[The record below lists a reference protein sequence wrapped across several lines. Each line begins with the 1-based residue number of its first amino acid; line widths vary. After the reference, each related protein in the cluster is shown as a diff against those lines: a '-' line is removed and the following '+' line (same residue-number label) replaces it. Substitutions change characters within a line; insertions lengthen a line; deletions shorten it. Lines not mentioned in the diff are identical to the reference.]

1 MAGKSS
7 VVLTSGS
14 MQIRDATKE
23 DWPAIWPF
31 LREIV
36 AAGET
41 FTYDRD
47 MDEATA
53 LDLWMVDRT
62 AVAVAAD
69 GTVLGT
75 ANMYANRGGP
85 GAHVA
90 SGSFMVDPSRHGRGV
105 GRALAED
112 MIAWATA
119 AGFRAIVFNAVA
131 ASNERAV
138 GLYRSLGFEVI
149 GTVPEGFDHPALGFV
164 GLHVMHRPLP

>member
-1 MAGKSS
+1 MAGNSS

-14 MQIRDATKE
+14 MRIREATDE

-36 AAGET
+36 RAGET
-41 FTYDRD
+41 FPYDRD
-47 MDEATA
+47 MDEPTA
-53 LDLWMVDRT
+53 RALWMVDRT
-62 AVAVAAD
+62 VVAVDDD
-69 GTVLGT
+69 GRVVGT

-90 SGSFMVDPSRHGRGV
+90 SGSFMVDPARQDRGTGRTLG
-105 GRALAED
+105 EH
-112 MIAWATA
+112 MIAWATQ

-138 GLYRSLGFEVI
+138 GLYRSLGFEVV
-149 GTVPEGFDHPALGFV
+149 GTVPEGFDHPALGSV